1 MRYFFVILCLFLSM
15 SISAEV
21 TLTVVDQNGLPVPDA
36 VIMVPEKYVETPSEV
51 AVMEQVNS
59 DFLPRVLIV
68 QKGQYAT
75 FPNRDNY
82 RHHVYSFSIPK
93 AFELKLYKG
102 TEVEPVLFDN
112 SGVVVLGCNIHDSM
126 IGYVLVADNAYSVKT
141 DLKGTVTIPAALDDK
156 ILLWSERL
164 IEGVNFQKEIQ
175 ITNSVEQTI
184 QLELYPSI

>member
-1 MRYFFVILCLFLSM
+1 MRYLFSVVCFFLSF
-15 SISAEV
+15 SVLAEV
-21 TLTVVDQNGLPVPDA
+21 TLTIVDQDGLPVSDA
-36 VIMVPEKYVETPSEV
+36 VIMVPGEYVETPADI
-51 AVMEQVNS
+51 AVMEQIKS

-75 FPNRDNY
+75 FPNLDNY

-93 AFELKLYKG
+93 AFELKLFKG

-126 IGYVLVADNAYSVKT
+126 IGYVLVADNAYTVKT
-141 DLKGTVTIPAALDDK
+141 NQKGMVTIPATIDDN

-164 IEGVNFQKEIQ
+164 IEGVNFQKEIK
-175 ITNSVEQTI
+175 ITNSSEQTI